1 MELAGR
7 AWRGFFAVGEEF
19 TSGKPDIKEGLYL
32 GLDHA
37 DDNPHVIKKTPM
49 FGKNLYPQSDVPG
62 L

>member
-49 FGKNLYPQSDVPG
+49 FGKNLYP
-62 L
+62 